1 MHLHL
6 CTAQCCIAFPNEWPA
21 LAAIVILL
29 LFVCALLGCVLCQ
42 RAAKVHLEAPLPKPA
57 KCKGRYKGMKEFE
70 MPEIK
75 GTSTG
80 WGMP

>member
-1 MHLHL
+1 
-6 CTAQCCIAFPNEWPA
+6 
-21 LAAIVILL
+21 
-29 LFVCALLGCVLCQ
+29 VCALLGCALCQ

-57 KCKGRYKGMKEFE
+57 KSKGQYKGMKEFE

>member
-1 MHLHL
+1 ML
-6 CTAQCCIAFPNEWPA
+6 CFVAVPDKWPF

-29 LFVCALLGCVLCQ
+29 LLVCSLLGCVLCQ

-57 KCKGRYKGMKEFE
+57 KSKGRYKGMKEFE

-75 GTSTG
+75 GASTG